1 MPTASA
7 FFLEELQIIFLELS
21 LFPKRVSKFMF
32 TGTTYISRYSQ
43 LLFLRRWTGIWGKI
57 STYVTLIQKFS
68 LWGEQVKKGE
78 EYKKKSIKKG
88 SAFEQDCK
96 LKNWY

>member
-7 FFLEELQIIFLELS
+7 FFLEELQIIFVELS

-43 LLFLRRWTGIWGKI
+43 PLFLRRWTGIWRKI
-57 STYVTLIQKFS
+57 STYVTLVQKFS

-78 EYKKKSIKKG
+78 EYKKG
-88 SAFEQDCK
+88 QR
-96 LKNWY
+96 LWVRLQTKNWY